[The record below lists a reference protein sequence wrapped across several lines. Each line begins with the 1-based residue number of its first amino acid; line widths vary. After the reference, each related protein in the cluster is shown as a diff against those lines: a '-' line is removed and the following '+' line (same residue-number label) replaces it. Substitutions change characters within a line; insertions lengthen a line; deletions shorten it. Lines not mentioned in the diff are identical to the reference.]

1 VIAGMKWSTWLTLQ
15 QHKEAIM
22 LCEEKM
28 IIIEARNAFSVPQIT
43 KQATPLKTQSNTR
56 KTDKYCTNCGMS
68 NHNVKTCR
76 KKEHTT

>member
-1 VIAGMKWSTWLTLQ
+1 MKQSTLQ